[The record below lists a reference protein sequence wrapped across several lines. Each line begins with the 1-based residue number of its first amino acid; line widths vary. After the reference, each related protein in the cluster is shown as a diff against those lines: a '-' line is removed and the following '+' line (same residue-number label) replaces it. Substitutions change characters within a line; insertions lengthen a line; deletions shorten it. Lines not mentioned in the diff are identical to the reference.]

1 MEQGYGAPSDSEA
14 AIAEAQGT
22 EPPEPQRTEAFG
34 RPEAEG
40 AQALAEFNDLMA
52 VSGEV
57 IVESPRLPGVPLP
70 LQALMNACPEPVTE
84 ENAHKFL
91 AEAHA
96 LLAAGRTLE
105 DEEVNEEE
113 AIEEETEP
121 QESKKK
127 LN

>member
-1 MEQGYGAPSDSEA
+1 MHSDAETA
-14 AIAEAQGT
+14 AAEAQGIGSL
-22 EPPEPQRTEAFG
+22 EPQ
-34 RPEAEG
+34 EAEALGSPETDG
-40 AQALAEFNDLMA
+40 AQALAEFNGLMA
-52 VSGEV
+52 SCGEV

-91 AEAHA
+91 AEARS
-96 LLAAGRTLE
+96 LLAARQAIE

-113 AIEEETEP
+113 GTEEEAEP
-121 QESKKK
+121 PESKKK